1 MNVVL
6 KCRSPMKSFKNVDPI
21 LYRSVQN
28 TTKPEQEIQSGR
40 SW

>member
-21 LYRSVQN
+21 LYHS
-28 TTKPEQEIQSGR
+28 I
-40 SW
+40 